1 MLELSVVT
9 KYFKQN
15 SVLNDI
21 SFSLPKGV
29 HLLTGPNGAGKTTL
43 LRIIAGIVAPTT
55 GQVSLNGIV
64 LSDET
69 VKYKA
74 HIGYLPQKFGV
85 YSEMTAQKFL
95 RYFADLKGIPTSI
108 SGLRV
113 KEIMDITRIISFQNK
128 SLRDWTKGM
137 RQKVGI
143 AQALLNDPDL
153 LIMDEPLSGL
163 DPEERYYFCEL
174 FSKLA
179 SNRIVLLSTHII
191 GELTDLA
198 DSIMLLN
205 KETLQFKGSI
215 PTMLNVA
222 SNFVWRV
229 TLSEDEWNAHKN
241 DLLVSG
247 LRNYKGL
254 YEVRFISR
262 NRPTITGVQS
272 VEPTLEDAYIYLVSK
287 TD

>member
-1 MLELSVVT
+1 MLELSSVT
-9 KYFKQN
+9 KCFKQN
-15 SVLNDI
+15 SVLKDI
-21 SFSLPKGV
+21 SFSLPKGL

-43 LRIIAGIVAPTT
+43 LRIIAGIITPTT
-55 GQVSLNGIV
+55 GQIALNGII
-64 LSDET
+64 LPGES
-69 VKYKA
+69 VKFKA

-85 YSEMTAQKFL
+85 YPEMTAQEFL
-95 RYFADLKGIPTSI
+95 RYFTDLKGIPTSI

-113 KEIMDITRIISFQNK
+113 KEIMDITRITPFQNK
-128 SLRDWTKGM
+128 SLCDWTKGM

-174 FSKLA
+174 FSRLA
-179 SNRIVLLSTHII
+179 ANRIVLLSTHII
-191 GELTDLA
+191 AELTDFA

-215 PTMLNVA
+215 PRMLDVA
-222 SNFVWRV
+222 SNFIWRV
-229 TLSEDEWNAHKN
+229 TLSEDEWNAQKN
-241 DLLVSG
+241 DLLVSS
-247 LRNYKGL
+247 LRDHKGL
-254 YEVRFISR
+254 YEVRFISL
-262 NRPTITGVQS
+262 NRPAITGVQS

>member
-1 MLELSVVT
+1 MLELSSVT
-9 KYFKQN
+9 KCFKQN
-15 SVLNDI
+15 SILNSV
-21 SFSLPKGV
+21 SFSLPKGL

-43 LRIIAGIVAPTT
+43 LRIIAGIITPTT
-55 GQVSLNGIV
+55 GEVSLNGIV
-64 LSDET
+64 LPSES
-69 VKYKA
+69 VKFKA

-85 YSEMTAQKFL
+85 YPEMTAQSFL
-95 RYFADLKGIPTSI
+95 KYFADLKGIPTSI

-113 KEIMDITRIISFQNK
+113 KEIMDITRITSFQDK
-128 SLRDWTKGM
+128 SLCDWTKGM

-191 GELTDLA
+191 AELTDLA

-205 KETLQFKGSI
+205 KETLRFKGSI
-215 PTMLNVA
+215 PRMLDVA

-229 TLSEDEWNAHKN
+229 TLSEDEWNDQKN
-241 DLLVSG
+241 DLIVSS
-247 LRNYKGL
+247 LRDYKGL
-254 YEVRFISR
+254 YEVRLISR
-262 NRPTITGVQS
+262 NRPAITGVQP